1 MTKSPISENIAK
13 GPTPVMAQ
21 YLGAKEQHPDA
32 LLFFRMGDFYEVFF
46 EDAKTASAAL
56 DIALTK
62 RGNHNGEDIPMAGV
76 PAHSIENYLAKL
88 VRQGFKVAICDQVET
103 PEDAKKRGYKAVVKR
118 EVTRIITAG
127 TLTEESLL
135 AADTSNRI
143 SALVFA
149 LGGLEAALAWAD
161 VSTGEFAVMG
171 GHPQR
176 LIDEASGLNIGEALL
191 IDKDFERPHAKI
203 LASLAGSL
211 TLRPAIKADT
221 KSSQIQLCQGYN
233 VATLEGFGDFDKLE
247 ISALGLLYEYVKT
260 TQAGLLPK
268 LKPPARICAD
278 NFVAIDAAT
287 RNSLEIDKS
296 QKGQKAASLLHAIDF
311 TKTPQGGR
319 LLCDDLAR
327 PLLDLQAIEQRYDA
341 VHFFVDD
348 EINCTKIRE
357 NLASV
362 NDMARP
368 LSRLELNRGGPRDL
382 GAIGK
387 SLDAA
392 NKIAAALPQILPPL
406 LAKAHSDCNFNNKP
420 NLSELA
426 QYLRALLADELP
438 YLARDGGFVRRGFDA
453 NLDEFVSLRDE
464 SRRLIA
470 ELSAHVSQIAGMQL
484 KIKFNNILGYFIETT
499 PKQAPIL
506 FEAPL
511 NQTFIHRQTLAGMV
525 RFTTNELIEL
535 NSKTARAGEMALAR
549 ELALFDEARA
559 RISACAHEIRAA
571 NDALA
576 RLDVTISAAH
586 FAIENACCRPKID
599 TSTKFKAI
607 GARHAVVAQ
616 ALSKSGAI
624 FTDNDCELDGE
635 GADAPRL
642 LLVTGPNMAGKST
655 YLRQNA
661 LLVIMAQAGQFVPAT
676 SFELGLVDRVFS
688 RVGAADDLY
697 AGQSTFM
704 VEMVETA
711 AILNRATAKS
721 FVILDEIGRGTATY
735 DGLAIA
741 WAVTEYL
748 HDVNK
753 SRALFATH
761 YHELTSLA
769 GRLEAVGNSSLQ
781 AREWNG
787 ELVFLHKVVAGAA
800 DKSYGVQVAKLA
812 GIPKIAIERAKMV
825 LSRLENDKTNNAG
838 LSDDLPLF
846 NAAQTA
852 PIIQKSPAELML
864 EDINPNELSPR
875 EALDILFDLKAAIK

>member
-1 MTKSPISENIAK
+1 MTKSPISEITSK
-13 GPTPVMAQ
+13 SPTPVMAQ
-21 YLGAKEQHPDA
+21 YLGAKAQHQDA

-46 EDAKTASAAL
+46 EDAETASAAL

-62 RGNHNGEDIPMAGV
+62 RGNHNGIDIPMAGV

-88 VRQGFKVAICDQVET
+88 VRLGFKVAICDQIET
-103 PEDAKKRGYKAVVKR
+103 PTEAKKRGYKAVVKR

-135 AADTSNRI
+135 NSRTANRLC
-143 SALVFA
+143 AMVFA
-149 LGGLEAALAWAD
+149 IGGLDAAFAWAD
-161 VSTGEFAVMG
+161 VSTGEFGVMN

-176 LIDEASGLNIGEALL
+176 MLDEASGLNIGEALM
-191 IDKDFERPHAKI
+191 IDKDFDRPHAKI
-203 LASLAGSL
+203 LASLAGSV
-211 TLRPAIKADT
+211 TLRPAIKAEV
-221 KSSQIQLCQGYN
+221 KSSLMLLCQGYG
-233 VATLEGFGDFDKLE
+233 VATLEGFGDFEKTE
-247 ISALGLLYEYVKT
+247 IAALGLLYEYVKT
-260 TQAGLLPK
+260 TQAGDLPK
-268 LKPPARICAD
+268 LRPPVKIHAE
-278 NFVAIDAAT
+278 NYVAIDAST
-287 RNSLEIDKS
+287 RNSLEIEKS
-296 QKGQKAASLLHAIDF
+296 QKGQKTASLLHAIDN

-327 PLLDLQAIEQRYDA
+327 PLLDLEAIEQRYDA
-341 VHFFVDD
+341 VGFLASDD
-348 EINCTKIRE
+348 TLCENVRQ
-357 NLASV
+357 NLANV

-387 SLDAA
+387 SLYAA
-392 NKIAAALPQILPPL
+392 NKVSAELPQTLPPL
-406 LAKAHSDCNFNNKP
+406 LNSVFKDCNFVNQP
-420 NLSELA
+420 NLAELA
-426 QYLRALLADELP
+426 QYLRALLGDDLP

-453 NLDEFVSLRDE
+453 VLDELTTLRDE

-470 ELSAHVSQIAGMQL
+470 ELSADVSRIAQMPL

-499 PKQAPIL
+499 PKQAPPL

-525 RFTTNELIEL
+525 RFTTSELIEL
-535 NSKTARAGEMALAR
+535 NSKTARAGEMALSR
-549 ELALFDEARA
+549 ELVLFDEARA

-576 RLDVTISAAH
+576 RLDVTSSAAH
-586 FAIENACCRPKID
+586 FANMNSCCRPKID
-599 TSTKFKAI
+599 RSTIFKAI

-616 ALSKSGAI
+616 SLAKSGAI
-624 FTDNDCELDGE
+624 FTDNDCELDGD
-635 GADAPRL
+635 GIVAPRMT
-642 LLVTGPNMAGKST
+642 LVTGPNMAGKST

-661 LLVIMAQAGQFVPAT
+661 LLVIMAQAGQFVPAV

-748 HDVNK
+748 HSINR

-769 GRLEAVGNSSLQ
+769 GQLEALGNSNLQ
-781 AREWNG
+781 AKEWNG
-787 ELVFLHKVVAGAA
+787 DLVFLHKVVPGAA

-812 GIPKIAIERAKMV
+812 GLPQAAIDRAKMV
-825 LSRLENDKTNNAG
+825 LAQLERNEIKKSI

-846 NAAQTA
+846 SINNAA
-852 PIIQKSPAELML
+852 PITQKSQVELIL
-864 EDINPNELSPR
+864 SEVDPNSLSPR
-875 EALDILFDLKAAIK
+875 EALELLFDLKSTIN

>member
-1 MTKSPISENIAK
+1 
-13 GPTPVMAQ
+13 
-21 YLGAKEQHPDA
+21 
-32 LLFFRMGDFYEVFF
+32 
-46 EDAKTASAAL
+46 
-56 DIALTK
+56 
-62 RGNHNGEDIPMAGV
+62 
-76 PAHSIENYLAKL
+76 
-88 VRQGFKVAICDQVET
+88 
-103 PEDAKKRGYKAVVKR
+103 
-118 EVTRIITAG
+118 
-127 TLTEESLL
+127 
-135 AADTSNRI
+135 
-143 SALVFA
+143 
-149 LGGLEAALAWAD
+149 
-161 VSTGEFAVMG
+161 
-171 GHPQR
+171 
-176 LIDEASGLNIGEALL
+176 
-191 IDKDFERPHAKI
+191 
-203 LASLAGSL
+203 
-211 TLRPAIKADT
+211 
-221 KSSQIQLCQGYN
+221 
-233 VATLEGFGDFDKLE
+233 
-247 ISALGLLYEYVKT
+247 
-260 TQAGLLPK
+260 
-268 LKPPARICAD
+268 
-278 NFVAIDAAT
+278 
-287 RNSLEIDKS
+287 
-296 QKGQKAASLLHAIDF
+296 
-311 TKTPQGGR
+311 
-319 LLCDDLAR
+319 
-327 PLLDLQAIEQRYDA
+327 
-341 VHFFVDD
+341 
-348 EINCTKIRE
+348 
-357 NLASV
+357 
-362 NDMARP
+362 
-368 LSRLELNRGGPRDL
+368 
-382 GAIGK
+382 
-387 SLDAA
+387 

>member
-1 MTKSPISENIAK
+1 MTTNSESFAK
-13 GPTPVMAQ
+13 APTPVMAQ

-56 DIALTK
+56 DIALTR
-62 RGNHNGEDIPMAGV
+62 RGNHNGAEIPMAGV

-88 VRQGFKVAICDQVET
+88 VRLGFKVAICDQIET
-103 PEDAKKRGYKAVVKR
+103 PEEAKKRGYKAVVKR

-135 AADTSNRI
+135 NSDTANRI
-143 SALVFA
+143 CALVFA
-149 LGGLEAALAWAD
+149 IGGLEAALAWAD
-161 VSTGEFAVMG
+161 VSTGEFAVMS

-191 IDKDFERPHAKI
+191 VDKDFERPHAKI
-203 LASLAGSL
+203 MASIAGSM
-211 TLRPAIKADT
+211 TLRPAIKADA

-233 VATLEGFGDFDKLE
+233 VATLEGFGDFEKIE

-260 TQAGLLPK
+260 TQAGQLPK
-268 LKPPARICAD
+268 LTPPCKIRAD
-278 NFVAIDAAT
+278 NFMAIDAAT

-296 QKGQKAASLLHAIDF
+296 QKGQKSASLLGAIDN

-341 VHFFVDD
+341 VHFFIDD
-348 EINCTKIRE
+348 EISCAKIRE
-357 NLASV
+357 NLANV
-362 NDMARP
+362 NDLARP
-368 LSRLELNRGGPRDL
+368 LSRLELNRSGPRDL

-392 NKIAAALPQILPPL
+392 NKIGAGLPQLLPPL
-406 LAKAHSDCNFNNKP
+406 LAQVASDCNFTNKP

-426 QYLRALLADELP
+426 QYLRALLGDELP
-438 YLARDGGFVRRGFDA
+438 YQARDGGFVRRGFDA
-453 NLDEFVSLRDE
+453 TLDEFVTLRDE

-470 ELSAHVSQIAGMQL
+470 ELSASVSQAAGMPL

-499 PKQAPIL
+499 PKQAPAL

-511 NQTFIHRQTLAGMV
+511 NQVFIHRQTLAGMV

-535 NSKTARAGEMALAR
+535 NSKAARAGELALAR

-559 RISACAHEIRAA
+559 RISACADEIRAA

-576 RLDVTISAAH
+576 RLDVTTSAAH
-586 FAIENACCRPKID
+586 FAVENACCRPKID
-599 TSTKFKAI
+599 VSTKFKAI
-607 GARHAVVAQ
+607 GARHAVVAK
-616 ALSKSGAI
+616 ALTKTGAI

-635 GADAPRL
+635 GTDAPRL
-642 LLVTGPNMAGKST
+642 LLITGPNMAGKST

-711 AILNRATAKS
+711 AILNRATARS

-741 WAVTEYL
+741 WAVSEHL
-748 HDVNK
+748 HSINK

-769 GRLEAVGNSSLQ
+769 GKLEAVGNASLQ

-787 ELVFLHKVVAGAA
+787 ELVFLHKVVQGAA

-812 GIPKIAIERAKMV
+812 GIPKVAIDRAKVV
-825 LSRLENDKTNNAG
+825 LARLENDKANKAG

-846 NAAQTA
+846 SVAHD
-852 PIIQKSPAELML
+852 PPEKQKTQVEAML
-864 EDINPNELSPR
+864 NDINPNELSPR
-875 EALDILFDLKAAIK
+875 EALDILFDLKSANK